1 MTATTDLSALT
12 LGTSSFAAAIARGDD
27 PAAVLAAVFEGATAP
42 LLRVIDTS
50 NEYSGGLSEQLI
62 GDAIRAYGGVPE
74 GVTIV
79 TKLDRDPA
87 TGRFSGDRMRRS
99 LEESRTRLGMDV
111 ISLLHLHDP
120 ESMSYAEAFAAGGA
134 VEALVRMK
142 AEGSAERIGISG
154 GPARMLE
161 RYVETGLFDAVITH
175 NRFTLVD
182 RSADRLLDLAFA
194 AGVTVFNAAP
204 YGSAPLAKWP
214 APVTSYA
221 YRPAAP
227 AMIAAIDAMGRAAE
241 EAGVPLP
248 AAALQFSMR
257 DPRVSST
264 VVGINSSAQLARTI
278 TLATQPIP
286 DELWAQLESLRPR
299 PEFWQ
304 DPPASTAWD
313 DFPPDL
319 RESFTT

>member
-1 MTATTDLSALT
+1 M
-12 LGTSSFAAAIARGDD
+12 ARGDD
-27 PAAVLAAVFEGATAP
+27 PAAVLAAVFAGSTAP
-42 LLRVIDTS
+42 LLRAIDTS

-62 GDAIRAYGGVPE
+62 GNAIRHFGDSAPE
-74 GVTIV
+74 AVTV
-79 TKLDRDPA
+79 ATKLDRDPI
-87 TGRFSGDRMRRS
+87 TGSFSGDRMRRS
-99 LEESRTRLGMDV
+99 LDESRARLGMDV
-111 ISLLHLHDP
+111 IPILYLHDP
-120 ESMSYAEAFAAGGA
+120 ESMSYTEAFSAGGA
-134 VEALVRMK
+134 VEALVGMK
-142 AEGSAERIGISG
+142 TEGSAERIGISG

-161 RYVETGLFDAVITH
+161 KYVESGLFDAVITH

-182 RSADRLLDLAFA
+182 RSADRLLDLASE

-221 YRPAAP
+221 YRPASP
-227 AMIAAIDAMGRAAE
+227 AMIAAIAAMGRAAE

-264 VVGINSSAQLARTI
+264 VVGINSSAQLARTM

-286 DELWAQLESLRPR
+286 DELWAQLERLRPS
-299 PEFWQ
+299 PELWQ
-304 DPPASTAWD
+304 DAPGSTVWD
-313 DFPPDL
+313 DFPTEL
-319 RESFTT
+319 LERFTK